1 MATDQR
7 RWRIVFGTMC
17 HLVVTLSCVTQS
29 AHADEAALHVR
40 KVAPGVY
47 VHGGRQE
54 TTNAANRGDIVN
66 IGFIVGERCVAVIDT
81 GGSRAMGMALHLA
94 VRSVTAKP
102 VCYVI
107 NTHVHPDHVFGNAAF
122 LPEQPVFV
130 GHARLASALAA
141 RGQNY
146 SHALQRDLGAD
157 ADGSQIIAPTLTVT
171 DRLEL
176 DLGGRVLALRAWPPA
191 HTDCDLTVFD
201 HKTKTLW
208 LADLLFIGHTP
219 VVDGNLNGWLRTLDI
234 LSSEKAR
241 HVVTG
246 HGDNPNWRK
255 SLAEQQRYLRLLRDE
270 TRAALRAGET
280 LTQAVKHVGSSER
293 DHWLLFDD
301 FHRRNVTAAY
311 AELEWE
317 DD

>member
-1 MATDQR
+1 
-7 RWRIVFGTMC
+7 MC
-17 HLVVTLSCVTQS
+17 HLAVTLSCVSQS
-29 AHADEAALHVR
+29 AQADELVFHVR

-47 VHGGRQE
+47 VHDGRQE
-54 TTNAANRGDIVN
+54 TATAANHGDIVN
-66 IGFIVGERCVAVIDT
+66 IGFIVGKRCVAVIDT
-81 GGSRAMGMALHLA
+81 GGSRTMGIALHQA
-94 VRSVTAKP
+94 IRSVTAKP

-107 NTHVHPDHVFGNAAF
+107 NTHAHPDHVFGNAAF
-122 LPEQPVFV
+122 LPEHPVFV
-130 GHARLASALAA
+130 GHFRLAGALAA

-146 SHALQRDLGAD
+146 THALQRDLGAD
-157 ADGSQIIAPTLTVT
+157 ADGSEIIAPTVEVT

-176 DLGGRVLALRAWPPA
+176 DIGGRILELRAWPPA

-201 HKTKTLW
+201 RKTQTLW

-219 VVDGNLNGWLRTLDI
+219 VVDGNLIGWLHTLDI
-234 LSSEKAR
+234 LATEKAR
-241 HVVTG
+241 RVITG

-255 SLAEQQRYLRLLRDE
+255 ALAEQQRYLRLLRDE

-280 LTQAVKHVGSSER
+280 LSQAIEHVGRSER

-311 AELEWE
+311 SELEWE

>member
-1 MATDQR
+1 
-7 RWRIVFGTMC
+7 MC
-17 HLVVTLSCVTQS
+17 HLAVTLFCLVQPVL
-29 AHADEAALHVR
+29 ADEPAFRVR

-47 VHGGRQE
+47 VHHGHQE
-54 TTNAANRGDIVN
+54 TATAANRGDIAN
-66 IGFIVGERCVAVIDT
+66 IGFIVGKRCVAVIDS
-81 GGSRAMGMALHLA
+81 GGSQAVGSALRQA
-94 VRSVTAKP
+94 IRKVSAKP

-107 NTHVHPDHVFGNAAF
+107 NTHAHPDHVFGNAAF
-122 LPEQPVFV
+122 LPEHPVFV
-130 GHARLASALAA
+130 GHVRLAGALAT

-146 SHALQRDLGAD
+146 THALQRDLGAN
-157 ADGSQIIAPTLTVT
+157 ADGSEIIAPTLEVT

-176 DLGGRVLALRAWPPA
+176 DLGGRVLELRAWPPA

-201 HKTKTLW
+201 RKTETLW
-208 LADLLFIGHTP
+208 LSDLLFIGHTP

-234 LSSEKAR
+234 LATDKAR
-241 HVVTG
+241 RVVSG
-246 HGDNPNWRK
+246 HGDSPNWRQ
-255 SLAEQQRYLRLLRDE
+255 SLADQQRYLHLLRDE

-280 LTQAVKHVGSSER
+280 LTQAIEHVGSSER

>member
-1 MATDQR
+1 
-7 RWRIVFGTMC
+7 MC
-17 HLVVTLSCVTQS
+17 HLVVTLFCAIQS
-29 AHADEAALHVR
+29 AHAEEASVHIR

-47 VHGGRQE
+47 VHDGRQE
-54 TTNAANRGDIVN
+54 TATAANHGDIVN
-66 IGFIVGERCVAVIDT
+66 IGFIVGKRCVAVIDT
-81 GGSRAMGMALHLA
+81 GGSRAMGAALLQA
-94 VRSVTAKP
+94 IRGVTAKP

-122 LPEQPVFV
+122 QPEHPVFV
-130 GHARLASALAA
+130 GHVRLAAALAA
-141 RGQNY
+141 RGPNY
-146 SHALQRDLGAD
+146 TLALQRDLGAD
-157 ADGSQIIAPTLTVT
+157 ADGSEIIAPTLEVANH
-171 DRLEL
+171 LEL
-176 DLGGRVLALRAWPPA
+176 DLGGRVLELRAWPPA

-201 HKTKTLW
+201 RKTRTLW
-208 LADLLFIGHTP
+208 LADLLFSGHTP
-219 VVDGNLNGWLRTLDI
+219 VVDGNLNGWLRTLDS
-234 LSSEKAR
+234 LAGEKAR

-280 LTQAVKHVGSSER
+280 LTQAVEHVGSSER
-293 DHWLLFDD
+293 GRWLLFDD

-317 DD
+317 DN